1 MVVPYERGADLKAVR
16 QEQDLQVINKSD
28 LNNIIIDPKV
38 GNC

>member
-1 MVVPYERGADLKAVR
+1 MVRFERKADLKAVR

-28 LNNIIIDPKV
+28 LNNIITDPKA